1 MQHALML
8 KIRRIK
14 QKHTKE
20 LARAARLA
28 KKAANETP
36 KTAGAAAKKSA
47 TA

>member
-8 KIRRIK
+8 KTRRIK

-28 KKAANETP
+28 KKVANEAP
-36 KTAGAAAKKSA
+36 KAAGTAAKKSA
-47 TA
+47 AA